1 MEDVSKQFKSSLSKE
16 FRKAA
21 ADVTTGSNPLPIETY
36 GNMMSSLSKAERE
49 VTEQEY
55 DEFFE
60 EIEKEESKE
69 ATGAGSAGG
78 YSAPLFGSVKKNNLF
93 QPGTESKLTT
103 KPKGG
108 PVNEDEIPGGL
119 ADGMT
124 LKDLAKHQNTDIETL
139 INQMEKG
146 VNVEMEH
153 TSDISIATEIAMDH
167 IYEDLHYYDKLEDME
182 SKPHKEE
189 AKEATTASSS
199 GPYDA
204 PFGSPKK
211 DPLKLSNPNTVEKEL
226 RSVRDKNFPK
236 YGGPGG
242 TYVKI
247 KNKCKT
253 FPYCNQGDIK
263 ALEFFENNLVK
274 EAIQNL
280 SNRFK
285 LNENYIKGV
294 ILENTNIYYKTTDMN
309 KDIENMIDGIV
320 EKVLSEEISKKA
332 KQITESVSEEID
344 EMAEFYE
351 IAKKRKEERMITK
364 EDMGKAPELRDKF
377 DGRDSEVVGVYSN
390 IDKERKEMG
399 EEELGEDS
407 FNYVAALAKVDG
419 KKEFEFGGEKH
430 PVEMDMDTAKRIVG
444 DVKDDSVKD
453 DEDQIDK
460 LEKDVKSDEKK
471 EKEVKKE
478 SVQLSEE
485 EMIDLIEKIIEEQK
499 ISGGGKIAGVTS
511 QNKAMKTSEKETEDY
526 HKELMKKFKDY
537 LKDGSEGKFETNPKT
552 FPQGNGELG
561 KMEKMAYTPSDSV
574 EEYIDQIARSGGME
588 NLTYDQIKPDEEWL
602 DKNIVGSSETG
613 NSQEYAN
620 AVETDVNKNVKRRKD
635 LNVLAKLK
643 NQSYE
648 KAPQPVF
655 DYAGEKTH
663 DDVMDGLTESKE
675 DKKKDKIN
683 EDVKR
688 MKNLITH
695 NYKTQ

>member
-1 MEDVSKQFKSSLSKE
+1 MDNIK
-16 FRKAA
+16 
-21 ADVTTGSNPLPIETY
+21 
-36 GNMMSSLSKAERE
+36 NMMKKAMKDAGTKELTNFSDGDDISNMLVNITNAQRE
-49 VTEQEY
+49 ISEEEY
-55 DEFFE
+55 NEFFE
-60 EIEKEESKE
+60 ELEGEEKKEEAKE

-78 YSAPLFGSVKKNNLF
+78 YEAPLFSEPKKNNLF

-103 KPKGG
+103 KPEGG

-119 ADGMT
+119 SDGMT

-204 PFGSPKK
+204 PFGGPKK
-211 DPLKLSNPNTVEKEL
+211 DPLKLSNPDTVEKEL
-226 RSVRDKNFPK
+226 RSVKDKNFPK

-242 TYVKI
+242 KFVKI

-285 LNENYIKGV
+285 LNEDYIKGV
-294 ILENTNIYYKTTDMN
+294 ILENTNIYYKSTDMN
-309 KDIENMIDGIV
+309 KEIENMIDGIV
-320 EKVLSEEISKKA
+320 DKVLSEEVAKKA
-332 KQITESVSEEID
+332 EQITESVSEEID

-351 IAKKRKEERMITK
+351 IAKKRKEERMESKTVKPDFPDIDGDGDTEEPISK
-364 EDMGKAPELRDKF
+364 AAEDKKKSETDEEVEEGNAFSGALEKAREEGKDEF
-377 DGRDSEVVGVYSN
+377 E
-390 IDKERKEMG
+390 
-399 EEELGEDS
+399 
-407 FNYVAALAKVDG
+407 VDG
-419 KKEFEFGGEKH
+419 ETYK
-430 PVEMDMDTAKRIVG
+430 VEP
-444 DVKDDSVKD
+444 
-453 DEDQIDK
+453 
-460 LEKDVKSDEKK
+460 
-471 EKEVKKE
+471 KE

-499 ISGGGKIAGVTS
+499 ISGGGKIEGVTS
-511 QNKAMKTSEKETEDY
+511 QNKAMKTSEKETNEY
-526 HKELMKKFKDY
+526 HKDLMKKFKDY
-537 LKDGSEGKFETNPKT
+537 LKDGSKGEFNESPTDFPK
-552 FPQGNGELG
+552 GNGELE
-561 KMEKMAYTPSDSV
+561 KMEKKAYTPSDSV

-588 NLTYDQIKPDEEWL
+588 NLSYDQIKPDEDWL

-613 NSQEYAN
+613 NSDEYAN
-620 AVETDVNKNVKRRKD
+620 AVATDVNKNVKKRKD
-635 LNVLAKLK
+635 LDILNKLK
-643 NQSYE
+643 KQSYE

-655 DYAGEKTH
+655 DMAGENTH
-663 DDVMDGLTESKE
+663 KDVMDLGESKE
-675 DKKKDKIN
+675 DKKQTKIN
-683 EDVKR
+683 EDLER
-688 MKNLITH
+688 MKNLISH
-695 NYKTQ
+695 NYKSQ